1 MVRKKFAKDMSP
13 NPNPNPKLD
22 PLQISFKEP
31 TGKRFKSSLLIKP
44 VQKAKR
50 EGIVKALEDFI
61 DNLPTCLYSLL

>member
-1 MVRKKFAKDMSP
+1 MTWSST
-13 NPNPNPKLD
+13 N
-22 PLQISFKEP
+22 QP

-44 VQKAKR
+44 AQKEKR

>member
-1 MVRKKFAKDMSP
+1 MTWSST
-13 NPNPNPKLD
+13 N
-22 PLQISFKEP
+22 QP

-44 VQKAKR
+44 AQKAKR

>member
-1 MVRKKFAKDMSP
+1 MVRKKIAKDMSRFSW
-13 NPNPNPKLD
+13 LD